1 MDVLLMELIRRAE
14 SEGGENWLRQCLA
27 AAPSREVEGRS
38 ELTRLEDDIEEAVS
52 PAGSS
57 LEVPSSAAAKRM
69 KSAAESS
76 LRVERSSGRSLQVP
90 ELERRRPTVSS
101 KKVAHSA
108 GSAQQVPA
116 QLANPLARSLVRERE
131 TTGWSGTPSCSKDGV
146 EDTAEAPASLVLE
159 AAQDFSSEL
168 QPRKRS
174 RKSRVAYS
182 PPPPVSRRRRGPRS
196 QLSCQQVSPGS
207 TGTQQEVAEVVH
219 DPGQVE
225 QSVAEVQ
232 NDGTRSGALWNS
244 VSSSFMESDLG
255 LIYVNIQ
262 RSLAPRTWADYSA
275 AWKEWVNFCVN
286 ENCNFFHNE
295 VGLVLKF
302 VHKSLV
308 DPPGRPIVSG
318 LGGLCDPVCKCID
331 YYLNPLVEC
340 LPSYVKYTTDVLAR
354 IDGISLEP
362 DMFLVTADVESLYT
376 SIQHNDGVD
385 AVRLFLGMSN
395 WDSQGTEAQ
404 LLQFMQE
411 LNVNDL
417 NIRLTYIFDKQKID
431 FLDVSI
437 EVDTE
442 RVLQTDVF
450 RKETSVNSLLHATS
464 AHVYSTINAVPVGQ
478 FLRMR
483 RICSS
488 ETKFENQSRDLEER
502 FRERRH
508 SRRCIKQ
515 GYRRAKTTER
525 KHLLYPLGVKN
536 KEKEKNTNSFI
547 STFNNQ
553 WQSMRSILK
562 KHWNRP

>member
-174 RKSRVAYS
+174 RKTRVAYS

-244 VSSSFMESDLG
+244 VSSSFMESELG

-302 VHKSLV
+302 VCSLISRRLSFASISKSLAGISFFLKLNSCPAISSLFPV
-308 DPPGRPIVSG
+308 KQLLKGYHRSAPVVERRRPISLDLLLKLFNVLHLVCFSKFEVCLFRTAFVLMFFAALRISELVAESKVSVPG
-318 LGGLCDPVCKCID
+318 LSFQDVSCKIDHVLLLLKKSKTDQLGKGRLVRINQFSGSVLCPVSNVKHWLSIRLSLGVAFLIHQNGDQLSRFQFNSVLKKCLKSLKLEHLKI
-331 YYLNPLVEC
+331 
-340 LPSYVKYTTDVLAR
+340 SSHSFR
-354 IDGISLEP
+354 IG
-362 DMFLVTADVESLYT
+362 A
-376 SIQHNDGVD
+376 
-385 AVRLFLGMSN
+385 A
-395 WDSQGTEAQ
+395 TEAAQ
-404 LLQFMQE
+404 LGIDEGIIKRIGRWESNRFKLY
-411 LNVNDL
+411 VRPDL
-417 NIRLTYIFDKQKID
+417 L
-431 FLDVSI
+431 V
-437 EVDTE
+437 V
-442 RVLQTDVF
+442 
-450 RKETSVNSLLHATS
+450 
-464 AHVYSTINAVPVGQ
+464 
-478 FLRMR
+478 
-483 RICSS
+483 
-488 ETKFENQSRDLEER
+488 
-502 FRERRH
+502 
-508 SRRCIKQ
+508 
-515 GYRRAKTTER
+515 
-525 KHLLYPLGVKN
+525 
-536 KEKEKNTNSFI
+536 
-547 STFNNQ
+547 
-553 WQSMRSILK
+553 
-562 KHWNRP
+562 

>member
-38 ELTRLEDDIEEAVS
+38 ELTGLENDIEEAVS

-174 RKSRVAYS
+174 RKTRVAYS

-302 VHKSLV
+302 VCSLISRRLSFASISKSL
-308 DPPGRPIVSG
+308 
-318 LGGLCDPVCKCID
+318 
-331 YYLNPLVEC
+331 
-340 LPSYVKYTTDVLAR
+340 A
-354 IDGISLEP
+354 GISF
-362 DMFLVTADVESLYT
+362 FLKLNSCPAISSLFP
-376 SIQHNDGVD
+376 VK
-385 AVRLFLGMSN
+385 
-395 WDSQGTEAQ
+395 Q
-404 LLQFMQE
+404 LLKGYHRSAPYSVFSE
-411 LNVNDL
+411 VVEIPEKRTKENFPNLSFG
-417 NIRLTYIFDKQKID
+417 NI
-431 FLDVSI
+431 FL
-437 EVDTE
+437 
-442 RVLQTDVF
+442 
-450 RKETSVNSLLHATS
+450 
-464 AHVYSTINAVPVGQ
+464 
-478 FLRMR
+478 
-483 RICSS
+483 
-488 ETKFENQSRDLEER
+488 
-502 FRERRH
+502 
-508 SRRCIKQ
+508 
-515 GYRRAKTTER
+515 
-525 KHLLYPLGVKN
+525 
-536 KEKEKNTNSFI
+536 
-547 STFNNQ
+547 
-553 WQSMRSILK
+553 
-562 KHWNRP
+562 

>member
-38 ELTRLEDDIEEAVS
+38 ELAGLEDDIEEAVS

-174 RKSRVAYS
+174 RKTRVAYS

-207 TGTQQEVAEVVH
+207 TGTQQEVAEAVH

-302 VHKSLV
+302 VCSLISRRLSFASISKSLAGISFFLKLNSCPAISSLFPV
-308 DPPGRPIVSG
+308 KQLLKGYHRSAPVVERRRPISLDLLLKLFKVLHLVCFSNFEVCLFRTAFVLMFFAALRISELVAESKVSVPG
-318 LGGLCDPVCKCID
+318 LSFQDVSCKIDHVLLLLKKSKTDQLGKGRLVRINQFSGSVLCPVSNVKHWLSIRPSLGVAFLIHQNGDQLSRFQFNSVLKKCLKSLKLEHLKI
-331 YYLNPLVEC
+331 
-340 LPSYVKYTTDVLAR
+340 SSHSFR
-354 IDGISLEP
+354 IG
-362 DMFLVTADVESLYT
+362 A
-376 SIQHNDGVD
+376 
-385 AVRLFLGMSN
+385 A
-395 WDSQGTEAQ
+395 TEAAQ
-404 LLQFMQE
+404 LGIDEGIIKRIGRWESNRFKLY
-411 LNVNDL
+411 VRPDL
-417 NIRLTYIFDKQKID
+417 L
-431 FLDVSI
+431 V
-437 EVDTE
+437 V
-442 RVLQTDVF
+442 
-450 RKETSVNSLLHATS
+450 
-464 AHVYSTINAVPVGQ
+464 
-478 FLRMR
+478 
-483 RICSS
+483 
-488 ETKFENQSRDLEER
+488 
-502 FRERRH
+502 
-508 SRRCIKQ
+508 
-515 GYRRAKTTER
+515 
-525 KHLLYPLGVKN
+525 
-536 KEKEKNTNSFI
+536 
-547 STFNNQ
+547 
-553 WQSMRSILK
+553 
-562 KHWNRP
+562 

>member
-38 ELTRLEDDIEEAVS
+38 ELTGLENDIEEAVS

-108 GSAQQVPA
+108 ESAQQVPA

-174 RKSRVAYS
+174 RKTRVAYS

-302 VHKSLV
+302 VCSLISRRLSFASISKSLAGISFFLKLNSCPAISSLFPV
-308 DPPGRPIVSG
+308 KQLLKGYHRSAPVVERRRPISLDLLLKLFNVLHLVCFSNFEVCLFRTAFVLMFFAALRISELVAESKVSVPG
-318 LGGLCDPVCKCID
+318 LSFQDVSCKIDHVLLLLKKSKTDQLGKGRLVRINQFSGSVLCPVSNVKHWLSIRPSLGVAFLIHQNGDQLSRFQFNSVLKKCLKSLKLEHLKI
-331 YYLNPLVEC
+331 
-340 LPSYVKYTTDVLAR
+340 SSHSFR
-354 IDGISLEP
+354 IG
-362 DMFLVTADVESLYT
+362 A
-376 SIQHNDGVD
+376 
-385 AVRLFLGMSN
+385 A
-395 WDSQGTEAQ
+395 TEAAQ
-404 LLQFMQE
+404 LGIDEGIIKRIGRWESNRFKLY
-411 LNVNDL
+411 VRPDL
-417 NIRLTYIFDKQKID
+417 L
-431 FLDVSI
+431 V
-437 EVDTE
+437 V
-442 RVLQTDVF
+442 
-450 RKETSVNSLLHATS
+450 
-464 AHVYSTINAVPVGQ
+464 
-478 FLRMR
+478 
-483 RICSS
+483 
-488 ETKFENQSRDLEER
+488 
-502 FRERRH
+502 
-508 SRRCIKQ
+508 
-515 GYRRAKTTER
+515 
-525 KHLLYPLGVKN
+525 
-536 KEKEKNTNSFI
+536 
-547 STFNNQ
+547 
-553 WQSMRSILK
+553 
-562 KHWNRP
+562 

>member
-38 ELTRLEDDIEEAVS
+38 ELTGLENDIEEAVS

-116 QLANPLARSLVRERE
+116 QLANPLARRLVRERE

-174 RKSRVAYS
+174 RKTRVAYS

-286 ENCNFFHNE
+286 ENSLRISE
-295 VGLVLKF
+295 LVAESKVSVPGLSFQDGNGFDLQNKEAF
-302 VHKSLV
+302 ALQNTTSNHYSFASLFNH
-308 DPPGRPIVSG
+308 
-318 LGGLCDPVCKCID
+318 
-331 YYLNPLVEC
+331 LNPSKLQNLAYFLESGSQTKVLRMMKTESYLESLEKHVNSELIKRGTCSGSSSFAQSEEC
-340 LPSYVKYTTDVLAR
+340 LQRASLALEDLSCIAQTT
-354 IDGISLEP
+354 
-362 DMFLVTADVESLYT
+362 
-376 SIQHNDGVD
+376 H
-385 AVRLFLGMSN
+385 
-395 WDSQGTEAQ
+395 
-404 LLQFMQE
+404 
-411 LNVNDL
+411 
-417 NIRLTYIFDKQKID
+417 
-431 FLDVSI
+431 
-437 EVDTE
+437 
-442 RVLQTDVF
+442 
-450 RKETSVNSLLHATS
+450 
-464 AHVYSTINAVPVGQ
+464 
-478 FLRMR
+478 
-483 RICSS
+483 
-488 ETKFENQSRDLEER
+488 
-502 FRERRH
+502 
-508 SRRCIKQ
+508 
-515 GYRRAKTTER
+515 
-525 KHLLYPLGVKN
+525 
-536 KEKEKNTNSFI
+536 
-547 STFNNQ
+547 
-553 WQSMRSILK
+553 
-562 KHWNRP
+562 

>member
-27 AAPSREVEGRS
+27 AAPSREEANLLGWK
-38 ELTRLEDDIEEAVS
+38 TTEEAVS

-174 RKSRVAYS
+174 RKTRVAYS

-302 VHKSLV
+302 VCSLISRRLSFASISKSLAGISFFLKLNSCPAISSLFPV
-308 DPPGRPIVSG
+308 KQLLKGYHRSAPVVERRRPISLDLLLKLFNVLHLVCFSNFEVCLFRTAFVLMFFAALRISELVAESKVSVPG
-318 LGGLCDPVCKCID
+318 LSFQDVSCKIDHVLLLLKKSKTDQLGKGRLVRINQFSGSVLCPVSNVKHWLSIRPSLGVAFLIHQNGDQLSRFQFNSVLKKCLKSLKLEHLKI
-331 YYLNPLVEC
+331 
-340 LPSYVKYTTDVLAR
+340 SSHSFR
-354 IDGISLEP
+354 IG
-362 DMFLVTADVESLYT
+362 A
-376 SIQHNDGVD
+376 
-385 AVRLFLGMSN
+385 A
-395 WDSQGTEAQ
+395 TEAAQ
-404 LLQFMQE
+404 LGIDEGIIKRIGRWESNRFKLY
-411 LNVNDL
+411 VRPDL
-417 NIRLTYIFDKQKID
+417 L
-431 FLDVSI
+431 V
-437 EVDTE
+437 V
-442 RVLQTDVF
+442 
-450 RKETSVNSLLHATS
+450 
-464 AHVYSTINAVPVGQ
+464 
-478 FLRMR
+478 
-483 RICSS
+483 
-488 ETKFENQSRDLEER
+488 
-502 FRERRH
+502 
-508 SRRCIKQ
+508 
-515 GYRRAKTTER
+515 
-525 KHLLYPLGVKN
+525 
-536 KEKEKNTNSFI
+536 
-547 STFNNQ
+547 
-553 WQSMRSILK
+553 
-562 KHWNRP
+562 

>member
-38 ELTRLEDDIEEAVS
+38 ELTGLEDDIEEAVS

-174 RKSRVAYS
+174 RKTRVAYS

-207 TGTQQEVAEVVH
+207 TGTQQEVAEAVH

-295 VGLVLKF
+295 ILLIRSSFG
-302 VHKSLV
+302 S
-308 DPPGRPIVSG
+308 S
-318 LGGLCDPVCKCID
+318 
-331 YYLNPLVEC
+331 
-340 LPSYVKYTTDVLAR
+340 KYT
-354 IDGISLEP
+354 S
-362 DMFLVTADVESLYT
+362 
-376 SIQHNDGVD
+376 
-385 AVRLFLGMSN
+385 
-395 WDSQGTEAQ
+395 
-404 LLQFMQE
+404 
-411 LNVNDL
+411 
-417 NIRLTYIFDKQKID
+417 
-431 FLDVSI
+431 
-437 EVDTE
+437 
-442 RVLQTDVF
+442 F
-450 RKETSVNSLLHATS
+450 RD
-464 AHVYSTINAVPVGQ
+464 I
-478 FLRMR
+478 
-483 RICSS
+483 
-488 ETKFENQSRDLEER
+488 
-502 FRERRH
+502 
-508 SRRCIKQ
+508 
-515 GYRRAKTTER
+515 
-525 KHLLYPLGVKN
+525 
-536 KEKEKNTNSFI
+536 TN
-547 STFNNQ
+547 
-553 WQSMRSILK
+553 MKYYSILL
-562 KHWNRP
+562 RYAITF

>member
-38 ELTRLEDDIEEAVS
+38 ELTGLEDDIEEAVS

-174 RKSRVAYS
+174 RKTRVAYS

-207 TGTQQEVAEVVH
+207 TGTQQEVAEAVH

-225 QSVAEVQ
+225 QSGEMPATPYLSHPIPPPLNSNVMFDILKLLADLVSKSAVPASSPADVWKHSSQHLQNAGFSNIPVLEKGIGVSETCCKEVMSCDISPLGFHLQ
-232 NDGTRSGALWNS
+232 PAIKERIWRNEFIDLFSLLPSAKETLVKQDGKRLVVWILGHSFIFWAQKRAARRSYTENLSMDPLVFS
-244 VSSSFMESDLG
+244 VFWHGVRGLQWKNVFSLVKSLSSYWPDPNLIIIHAGGNDLG
-255 LIYVNIQ
+255 KEKTLDLLWEMRRDIALIKCLFPDATI
-262 RSLAPRTWADYSA
+262 SFSEIIPRLLWSSGNY
-275 AWKEWVNFCVN
+275 
-286 ENCNFFHNE
+286 
-295 VGLVLKF
+295 KF
-302 VHKSLV
+302 LNRIRKRINRAMSKYMSV
-308 DPPGRPIVSG
+308 
-318 LGGLCDPVCKCID
+318 LGGL
-331 YYLNPLVEC
+331 
-340 LPSYVKYTTDVLAR
+340 SYR
-354 IDGISLEP
+354 HS
-362 DMFLVTADVESLYT
+362 
-376 SIQHNDGVD
+376 
-385 AVRLFLGMSN
+385 
-395 WDSQGTEAQ
+395 
-404 LLQFMQE
+404 
-411 LNVNDL
+411 
-417 NIRLTYIFDKQKID
+417 
-431 FLDVSI
+431 
-437 EVDTE
+437 
-442 RVLQTDVF
+442 
-450 RKETSVNSLLHATS
+450 
-464 AHVYSTINAVPVGQ
+464 
-478 FLRMR
+478 
-483 RICSS
+483 
-488 ETKFENQSRDLEER
+488 DLEDLTDGL
-502 FRERRH
+502 FRNDCIHLSDVGIDIFNLGLQNLIEEWL
-508 SRRCIKQ
+508 RCF
-515 GYRRAKTTER
+515 GGAM
-525 KHLLYPLGVKN
+525 
-536 KEKEKNTNSFI
+536 S
-547 STFNNQ
+547 
-553 WQSMRSILK
+553 W
-562 KHWNRP
+562 